1 MQNQHI
7 FPFAIAP
14 KAISEWLDTL
24 NPTNPVQS
32 SSHIYSILK
41 ELIKSPNEN
50 INSLEIILT
59 AITPI
64 TIQLSLDLEALFC
77 ASNQSIDAKKRK
89 IARLSI
95 NSLRY
100 LALLYGQLSTH
111 NDKNINTNI
120 NRCLQICE
128 LCFTQSTL
136 IYDRPSTELWK
147 LTGQMYQLACNNN
160 CINTVSNESIDFFNK
175 HNTIYVSIKKIL
187 IFNLCNP
194 YLLGQ
199 REIIRLNQ
207 FLEQHL
213 EKISLSTTHSATYL
227 HAWDYTASYGVQS
240 YSNNQVPLNVLF
252 LDCHLIVP
260 LLLAN
265 DLQRIADK
273 ISIPQVSILA
283 LKQSRPVQKSI
294 GFSFPIVVDII
305 EHQPSSTINKTS
317 IHYLSINDKL
327 ELQPFDYDQKKIKKI
342 AADDIW
348 QRKKEVSLI
357 ENGIV
362 KSSTQLELLL
372 IELQSFAGKA
382 NELIVIFDN
391 QRLPQLGIIREVSVV
406 NNEKHRYQLLVEKIS
421 TTAKVVSI
429 EIKEKKRKA
438 LICPSKSGTLLIV
451 APEKFVTAESIQ
463 IVNKTYQLSRLLE
476 NTPSFMMYQIQ
487 ADV

>member
-1 MQNQHI
+1 MQNQYL
-7 FPFAIAP
+7 FPFAIEP
-14 KAISEWLDTL
+14 KSISEWLDTL

-32 SSHIYSILK
+32 SNSIYSILK
-41 ELIKSPNEN
+41 KLIKSPNETTH
-50 INSLEIILT
+50 SLEIILT

-77 ASNQSIDAKKRK
+77 ASNQSIDAQKRK

-111 NDKNINTNI
+111 NDKNININI

-160 CINTVSNESIDFFNK
+160 DIDTATNESIYFFKK
-175 HNTIYVSIKKIL
+175 HNTIHISIKKIL

-213 EKISLSTTHSATYL
+213 EKINLSTTYSAIYL
-227 HAWDYTASYGVQS
+227 HAWHYTTSYGIQP
-240 YSNNQVPLNVLF
+240 YNHNNDYLNVLF
-252 LDCHLIVP
+252 LDCHLIVS

-265 DLQRIADK
+265 DFQNIATK

-283 LKQSRPVQKSI
+283 LKQSRPVKKSI
-294 GFSFPIVVDII
+294 GFGFPIVADII
-305 EHQPSSTINKTS
+305 EQSSSINKKS
-317 IHYLSINDKL
+317 IHCLSINDKL
-327 ELQPFDYDQKKIKKI
+327 ELQDFDYDQKKIKEI
-342 AADDIW
+342 AAEDIW
-348 QRKKEVSLI
+348 QRKKAVSLI

-362 KSSTQLELLL
+362 KSSTQLELIL
-372 IELQSFAGKA
+372 IELQSFSGKA

-391 QRLPQLGIIREVSVV
+391 QRLPQLGITREISVV
-406 NNEKHRYQLLVEKIS
+406 NNEKYRYQLLVEKIS

-429 EIKEKKRKA
+429 ETNKKKKKA
-438 LICPSKSGTLLIV
+438 LICPSKACTLLIV
-451 APEKFVTAESIQ
+451 EPEKFVTEKSIQ
-463 IVNKTYQLSRLLE
+463 IVNKTYQLSRLIE

-487 ADV
+487 ADM